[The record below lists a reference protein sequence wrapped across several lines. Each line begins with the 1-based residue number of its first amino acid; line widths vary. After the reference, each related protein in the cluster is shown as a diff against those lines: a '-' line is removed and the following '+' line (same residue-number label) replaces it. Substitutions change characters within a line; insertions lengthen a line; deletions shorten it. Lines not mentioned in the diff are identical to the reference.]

1 MELPPHVY
9 SSIARHI
16 KRRADLCT
24 LCLVSKSFRAATERE
39 LYRSLDVREFSA
51 TIMLCNLLS
60 EKPRLSQLV
69 VEFTISLNEEGLYD
83 SGINYQ
89 TQDLFSPPSDY
100 IASISEAL
108 QRTTNLRS
116 LYVHLSRGI
125 PLKYA
130 WILSN
135 CSFRLH
141 TFHCDFSWDEHL
153 VSFLSTQHLL
163 SDLHISDFNED
174 ILENVSINAR
184 SLRQAR
190 AIPNLSTLNCTFT
203 GAVGA
208 LAPGRPVTHV
218 KTCFSSTGLKAK
230 RVELA
235 LLLANLRLSTNPLH
249 SLLLADES
257 YTTAFSL
264 ELLSSLV
271 KAFGPIP
278 QLRFV
283 GPLVLP
289 VDGRQRLT
297 LYGLLARLCKLRS
310 AELDVS
316 EWEPPPVSFLA
327 LRALARELH
336 LYIPSISTLVFVRDL
351 EPTVLR
357 AVDGIWSP
365 GDDIIA
371 DTVWRTV

>member
-1 MELPPHVY
+1 MEFPPHVY
-9 SSIARHI
+9 SSIVRHI
-16 KRRADLCT
+16 ESRTELCT
-24 LCLVSKSFRAATERE
+24 LCLVSKSFRVATERE
-39 LYRSLDVREFSA
+39 LYRSLDVKEFSA

-69 VEFTISLNEEGLYD
+69 VEFTISINEEGRYYD
-83 SGINYQ
+83 NGINYQ

-100 IASISEAL
+100 IASISKAL

-116 LYVHLSRGI
+116 LYVHLSQGI

-130 WILSN
+130 WILTN
-135 CSFRLH
+135 CSFQLY
-141 TFHCDFSWDEHL
+141 TFHCDFAWDEHL

-174 ILENVSINAR
+174 IPENVSINAR

-190 AIPNLSTLNCTFT
+190 TIPNLSTLNCTFT
-203 GAVGA
+203 GAVRA

-218 KTCFSSTGLKAK
+218 KTCFSSPGLKAK

-235 LLLANLRLSTNPLH
+235 LLLANLRLSTNSLQ

-271 KAFGPIP
+271 KAFGPTP

-289 VDGRQRLT
+289 VDGRQ
-297 LYGLLARLCKLRS
+297 
-310 AELDVS
+310 VS
-316 EWEPPPVSFLA
+316 VAGTYAACVP
-327 LRALARELH
+327 
-336 LYIPSISTLVFVRDL
+336 D
-351 EPTVLR
+351 
-357 AVDGIWSP
+357 
-365 GDDIIA
+365 
-371 DTVWRTV
+371 

>member
-1 MELPPHVY
+1 MEFPPHVY
-9 SSIARHI
+9 SSIVRHI
-16 KRRADLCT
+16 ESRANLCT
-24 LCLVSKSFRAATERE
+24 LSLVSKSFRIATERE

-89 TQDLFSPPSDY
+89 TQDLFSHPPDY
-100 IASISEAL
+100 IASISKAL

-116 LYVHLSRGI
+116 LYVHLSQGI
-125 PLKYA
+125 PLKCA

-141 TFHCDFSWDEHL
+141 TFHCDFAWDEHL

-174 ILENVSINAR
+174 IPENVSINAH

-190 AIPNLSTLNCTFT
+190 TIPNLSTLNCTFT
-203 GAVGA
+203 GAVRA

-218 KTCFSSTGLKAK
+218 KTCFSSPGLKAK

-235 LLLANLRLSTNPLH
+235 LLLANLRLSTNSLH

-271 KAFGPIP
+271 KAFGPTP

-289 VDGRQRLT
+289 VDGRQ
-297 LYGLLARLCKLRS
+297 
-310 AELDVS
+310 VS
-316 EWEPPPVSFLA
+316 IVGTYAACVP
-327 LRALARELH
+327 
-336 LYIPSISTLVFVRDL
+336 D
-351 EPTVLR
+351 
-357 AVDGIWSP
+357 
-365 GDDIIA
+365 
-371 DTVWRTV
+371 